1 MNWISV
7 IDKKSLKMN
16 DFNKQELEF
25 ILEGIKERLEKL
37 PKSPLYIASLR
48 SYREFL
54 SSLLEK
60 TKIMIEQ
67 CDE

>member
-1 MNWISV
+1 MNPY
-7 IDKKSLKMN
+7 
-16 DFNKQELEF
+16 NKQELEL

-37 PKSPLYIASLR
+37 PKSPLYIAPLR

-60 TKIMIEQ
+60 TKMMIEQ